1 MLSCDSIYT
10 AEPESNLLHKH
21 FYIRQKST
29 LPHVTVS
36 KNHAATKLGWI
47 LALHDVTTAQHS
59 VTKNQKQ
66 GQAANKGATEEL
78 REEEKK
84 KITQNAH
91 YNPKLTQRT
100 GKNAGNASVTPRGGE
115 KPTVWANSLNGGI
128 GVKEVDTRKSLDI
141 WCRRKEGPRGREGG
155 RRGGRERIKKG
166 KEWRKR
172 TGGEKKDRREQ
183 GGHFT
188 EITESEKKD
197 LG

>member
-1 MLSCDSIYT
+1 M
-10 AEPESNLLHKH
+10 
-21 FYIRQKST
+21 
-29 LPHVTVS
+29 TVS

-155 RRGGRERIKKG
+155 GEAERELKREKSEEKEQEVKRKTGENKEVISLRSQNQRRKI
-166 KEWRKR
+166 
-172 TGGEKKDRREQ
+172 
-183 GGHFT
+183 
-188 EITESEKKD
+188 
-197 LG
+197 